1 MASVE
6 IVARGMRIGIDARFW
21 GTDTGIGR
29 YIGELVEAMLDRC
42 NHEFVLFLRKK
53 NWDKA
58 PKHHRVQ
65 KVLAEARWYT
75 LREQLKLPAVF
86 DRAGCDLLHFP
97 HWNVPVGVRTPYVLT
112 VHDLLLLHFPGRRA
126 SFLGPVR
133 YAIKY
138 AGFKFVLRQ
147 ALRRAK
153 AIIVPSNFTAGRVRE
168 LFSVGE
174 KIQVVYEGVSALPV
188 GPGFEAL
195 KTKGISKP
203 YFLYVGNAYPHKN
216 LAALIEAVSRLQKNG
231 HEATL
236 VLTGVQ
242 DDFYKRLR
250 DEYGNM
256 PNIVF
261 YGRATDGELDTLY
274 SEALAYVS
282 PSLEEGFGLPG
293 LEAMAHSIPVV
304 SSSGGSLPEI
314 YGDAALYFD
323 PQDQEGLES
332 VLEIALKDAELRNS
346 LIRKGKTIIE
356 KFTWERAAMETLKIY
371 ESVWRSN
378 KGS

>member
-1 MASVE
+1 
-6 IVARGMRIGIDARFW
+6 MRIGIDARFW

-29 YIGELVEAMLDRC
+29 YIGELVEAMLDRG

-58 PKHHRVQ
+58 PKHHRVG

-75 LREQLKLPAVF
+75 LKEQLKLPAVF
-86 DRAGCDLLHFP
+86 DRASCDLLHFP

-112 VHDLLLLHFPGRRA
+112 VHDLLLLDFPSRHA

-147 ALRRAK
+147 ALRRAQ

-174 KIQVVYEGVSALPV
+174 KIKVIYEGVSALPV
-188 GPGFEAL
+188 GPGLEAL
-195 KTKGISKP
+195 KAKGIFKP

-216 LAALIEAVSRLQKNG
+216 LAALIEAVRRSQKNG
-231 HEATL
+231 QEVTL
-236 VLTGVQ
+236 VLTGGQ

-250 DEYGNM
+250 VDYGNM

-293 LEAMAHSIPVV
+293 LEAMAHNLPVV

-332 VLEIALKDAELRNS
+332 VLETVLKDSELRNS
-346 LIRKGKTIIE
+346 LIRKGKTIME
-356 KFTWERAAMETLKIY
+356 KFTWERAAVETLKIY

-378 KGS
+378 KNDF